1 MIPDLVPSSADPGSA
16 GFRLSASVQEESLFV
31 TLESMKT
38 DEKFPYDLPL
48 GSAVDYVN
56 NAFLLV
62 IKDDFWNDDQLKLMK
77 QPLDL
82 HFGYTN
88 GLAMF
93 ILEGGAIDSADF
105 YFNIQECDE
114 KEALLNAPALKVELV
129 LVDEDNNIR
138 FYKSKDLSAAQSDI
152 LKKTFEEQAAV
163 EFMPGE
169 YDVNVE
175 GLQSA
180 YEPFDLVKFA
190 RMETKL

>member
-1 MIPDLVPSSADPGSA
+1 MQA
-16 GFRLSASVQEESLFV
+16 GLLFV
-31 TLESMKT
+31 TLDCMKT
-38 DEKFPYDLPL
+38 NEKFPYELPF

-62 IKDDFWNDDQLKLMK
+62 IKDDSWNDDQLKLMK
-77 QPLDL
+77 QPLVL

-93 ILEGGAIDSADF
+93 VLEGGAIDSADF
-105 YFNIQECDE
+105 YFNVQECDE
-114 KEALLNAPALKVELV
+114 KEALFQAPQIKVELV

-138 FYKSKDLSAAQSDI
+138 FYKSTDLSTSQSETI
-152 LKKTFEEQAAV
+152 RNTLKEQAAV

-180 YEPFDLVKFA
+180 YEPYDLVKFA
-190 RMETKL
+190 RVEAKL